1 MLEIIIISIVQGIT
15 EFIPVSS
22 SSHLILVS
30 KLFNYSSSILLDV
43 SVHIGSFIAVIIYF
57 RKDLIAFL
65 KKTKLLILFI
75 IASLPVALIGYML
88 ISFDLASKLRTLE
101 IIGWTTILFGIFL
114 YISDN
119 SKQEKKFIKNFK
131 LSAALQIGIAQC
143 LSLVP
148 GVSRSGIVITVSRF
162 LKFSRIESAKI
173 SFLLSIPTLF
183 IISCYGFFQI
193 LKNENSILADINF
206 IAMIF
211 AFFFSFITIK
221 YFLIFLKNFS
231 LLFFVIYRIV
241 LGIFI
246 LLIVYL

>member
-22 SSHLILVS
+22 SSHLIIVS

-57 RKDLIAFL
+57 RKDLVDFFKE
-65 KKTKLLILFI
+65 KKLFILFI
-75 IASLPVALIGYML
+75 IASLPVILIGYIL
-88 ISFDLASKLRTLE
+88 ISFDLTSDLRTLE

-119 SKQEKKFIKNFK
+119 SEQKKIFIKNFK
-131 LSAALQIGIAQC
+131 ISAALQIGIAQC

-148 GVSRSGIVITVSRF
+148 GVSRSGIVITACRF
-162 LKFSRIESAKI
+162 LKFTRIDSAKI

-183 IISCYGFFQI
+183 IISCYGFFEI
-193 LKNENSILADINF
+193 LRNENSILMDINF

-211 AFFFSFITIK
+211 SFCFSLITIK

-231 LLFFVIYRIV
+231 LLFFVIYRII
-241 LGIFI
+241 LGIF
-246 LLIVYL
+246 LLSIVYL

>member
-231 LLFFVIYRIV
+231 LLFFVIYRII
-241 LGIFI
+241 LGIFL